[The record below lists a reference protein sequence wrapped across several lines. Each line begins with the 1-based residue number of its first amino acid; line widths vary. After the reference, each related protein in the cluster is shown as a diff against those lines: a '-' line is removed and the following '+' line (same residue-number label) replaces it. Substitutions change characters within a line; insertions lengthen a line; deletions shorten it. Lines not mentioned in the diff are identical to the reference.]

1 MQPPLKRLS
10 TGTGQQEGQRM
21 QDVDENFGRVEQA
34 IDTLN
39 ANASVLMQSNL
50 SSAAASVE
58 AYFDD
63 LLQNNPSSIPNFAIS
78 FRDVFIA
85 GYRWIMTINRR
96 DNQLVI
102 HAFRATTSDNARYYY
117 RSTSGT
123 WSVKKVTLTTL

>member
-21 QDVDENFGRVEQA
+21 QDVDENFGRLEQA

-39 ANASVLMQSNL
+39 ANASLLVQSKP

-63 LLQNNPSSIPNFAIS
+63 LLQNNPSSIPNRAIS
-78 FRDVFIA
+78 FRDVSIA
-85 GYRWIMTINRR
+85 GYRWVMTIYRR
-96 DNQLVI
+96 DNQLFI
-102 HAFRATTSDNARYYY
+102 HAFTSSRARYYY

-123 WSVKKVTLTTL
+123 WSVKQVTLTTL